1 MFEEKSE
8 ATRKKSYPRIV
19 KIHCCYRFD
28 ERLSLRKGRFNRC
41 EEI

>member
-8 ATRKKSYPRIV
+8 ATRKESYRIV